1 MDIID
6 LEHDFFLIKFDLKT
20 DLDDV
25 LKRGPWFVGQHF
37 ISIRQWELEFKKPQ
51 RLRVHQSQYGYDYLS
66 SLLGSMIPPSL
77 RKLEAPLG
85 LCFG

>member
-25 LKRGPWFVGQHF
+25 LKGGPWFVG
-37 ISIRQWELEFKKPQ
+37 
-51 RLRVHQSQYGYDYLS
+51 
-66 SLLGSMIPPSL
+66 
-77 RKLEAPLG
+77 
-85 LCFG
+85 